1 MAKEQDGEAGKKFPR
16 LPFKIAQFSELL
28 RQEELHKLCKMLSK
42 QILYHLGLLV
52 NSAYNMFSINL
63 IFFSPLCP
71 FVPVMEVCVCI
82 QSREVRSDH
91 TIILKIN
98 SLVVYNNAARW
109 GCGCL
114 TEETTVNRGFK
125 ITFLASCGHCFRFSR
140 CLLLHHTVSSHP
152 LMVFIMPCFTLYFL
166 HPVTLPVVKDEYL
179 TERFRTPGLWK
190 RGIEKQ
196 QFLNATGLG
205 GHLRHIKSWYSEK
218 KETFLQE
225 FLLLPSFAA
234 DAVNKITRALWHA
247 LPPVEL

>member
-91 TIILKIN
+91 KWQLETCGEMHVNHWLKAADLWSDHSAILWCSIKQLLN
-98 SLVVYNNAARW
+98 V
-109 GCGCL
+109 
-114 TEETTVNRGFK
+114 
-125 ITFLASCGHCFRFSR
+125 
-140 CLLLHHTVSSHP
+140 CLLLKNKINRGSQSTVSF
-152 LMVFIMPCFTLYFL
+152 V
-166 HPVTLPVVKDEYL
+166 
-179 TERFRTPGLWK
+179 WK
-190 RGIEKQ
+190 K
-196 QFLNATGLG
+196 
-205 GHLRHIKSWYSEK
+205 
-218 KETFLQE
+218 
-225 FLLLPSFAA
+225 
-234 DAVNKITRALWHA
+234 
-247 LPPVEL
+247 

>member
-1 MAKEQDGEAGKKFPR
+1 MRHGEDADVWQRRRP
-16 LPFKIAQFSELL
+16 
-28 RQEELHKLCKMLSK
+28 
-42 QILYHLGLLV
+42 
-52 NSAYNMFSINL
+52 
-63 IFFSPLCP
+63 
-71 FVPVMEVCVCI
+71 
-82 QSREVRSDH
+82 
-91 TIILKIN
+91 
-98 SLVVYNNAARW
+98 
-109 GCGCL
+109 L
-114 TEETTVNRGFK
+114 TEALKSHFWHHVDTVSDSH
-125 ITFLASCGHCFRFSR
+125 AVM
-140 CLLLHHTVSSHP
+140 LHHTVSSHP
-152 LMVFIMPCFTLYFL
+152 LMVFIMPCFTLYFV